1 MAPTVER
8 KPRIEPS
15 VPPLS
20 SHPPGTA
27 DDEAVF
33 REQSLLDNLDTA
45 IAIWDRDDRLVRFND
60 RFADLLNELGE
71 PVRHGARFEGLVY
84 RSIEAGLV
92 VPPNGASTEWL
103 KRRLAL
109 HRAPGDAFEV
119 ELSRQ
124 RWVRVKEAHIGAG
137 YTLTQLRDITEDRR
151 GAVRLYASEDRF
163 RTLIELSGDAVF
175 VLGGER
181 VMFVNQAGAR
191 LLGAD
196 SADNLI
202 GVPFDTL
209 LDPDDEGGA
218 EPPWPAEE
226 FETEAAK
233 IGRFRSTDGRHLWLE
248 MRTADFED
256 DGRHFTLI
264 IGRDL
269 TARKSAEA
277 DAESARAR
285 LAAAFESASESIAL
299 FDAEDRLIF
308 ANKASQS
315 LEAAVAE
322 AWRNG
327 VEYRSYLQAAMAA
340 GLFPE
345 ALGQEDTWLTERLDQ
360 HAAAAG
366 PVEIARQDGQW
377 LLLNEHTLPDGGTIS
392 IGTDITERKRAE
404 QRVHFLAHHDAL
416 TGLPNR
422 TLFKDRLEQA
432 IAQAARAERKVAVL
446 MLDLDRFKHI
456 NDNLGHSAGDQL
468 LIEIAARLRRCARAS
483 DTVARLGGD
492 EFAVVQPLVTGTDQ
506 ASALARR
513 ALDSLSE
520 PVRIDGQPVHT
531 GASIGMTMFPD
542 DSLDIDGLLKNADLA
557 LYRAKALAGG
567 RISFYASDLGRR
579 AQERLE
585 VAEGLRRALVTDE
598 LVLHYQPKVRL
609 SDGVVVGAE
618 ALLRWNHPERGL
630 LSPAAFIDHAE
641 ATGLI
646 TAIGEWALDH
656 TCAQLSRWAQRGALV
671 VPIWVN
677 VSAAQFHDESLLD
690 KVRTSLL
697 GAGVE
702 PRMLGLEITE
712 TALMPDA
719 SISGATLDRLVE
731 LGVELSIDDFGTG
744 YSSLNYLKRFPVGKL
759 KIDQSF
765 VRDITSNP
773 IDAAIARA
781 IIHLG
786 HSLGMHVLAEGVETK
801 QQSNLL
807 SDLGC
812 DQIQGL
818 LVSAPIPEEAF
829 VQFVTRRSGV
839 KEPRL

>member
-1 MAPTVER
+1 MCHRVCDNIYRTGRIASPTSREN
-8 KPRIEPS
+8 RIKRSVSPS
-15 VPPLS
+15 PSLPLS
-20 SHPPGTA
+20 GTV
-27 DDEAVF
+27 DDDTRAWD
-33 REQSLLDNLDTA
+33 QSLLDNIDTA
-45 IAIWDRDDRLVRFND
+45 VAIWDRDDRLIHFNKP
-60 RFADLLNELGE
+60 FVTLLGDLGDMA
-71 PVRHGARFEGLVY
+71 RHGARFEALVY
-84 RSIEAGLV
+84 RSIESGLV
-92 VPPNGASTEWL
+92 VPPEGGAQEWL

-109 HRAPGDAFEV
+109 HRAPGDAFDIEF
-119 ELSRQ
+119 SGQ
-124 RWVRVKEAHIGAG
+124 RWFRVHEYQLGNGH
-137 YTLTQLRDITEDRR
+137 TLTSWHDVTEERRSTTKLR
-151 GAVRLYASEDRF
+151 ASEERF

-175 VLGGER
+175 VVSGGR
-181 VMFVNQAGAR
+181 VMFVNRAGAR
-191 LLGAD
+191 LLGAGTPDELVGVTFD
-196 SADNLI
+196 SLI
-202 GVPFDTL
+202 DRDVGYQNEMSWPEDA
-209 LDPDDEGGA
+209 A
-218 EPPWPAEE
+218 EPESANIE
-226 FETEAAK
+226 
-233 IGRFRSTDGRHLWLE
+233 RFRSADGRDLWLE

-256 DGRHFTLI
+256 GGRRFTLI
-264 IGRDL
+264 VGRDL

-308 ANKASQS
+308 ANKASQL
-315 LEAAVAE
+315 LESAVAD

-327 VEYRSYLQAAMAA
+327 VEYRSYLHSAIAA
-340 GLFPE
+340 GLYPE
-345 ALGQEDTWLTERLDQ
+345 AHGQEDAWLIERLEQ
-360 HAAAAG
+360 HTQAIG

-377 LLLNEHTLPDGGTIS
+377 QLLNEHNLPDGGTIS

-468 LIEIAARLRRCARAS
+468 LIEVAARLRRCARAS

-492 EFAVVQPLVTGTDQ
+492 EFAVVQPFVTGTDQ

-513 ALDSLSE
+513 ALEALSE
-520 PVRIDGQPVHT
+520 PVRIEGQPVHT
-531 GASIGMTMFPD
+531 GASIGVTMFPD
-542 DSLDIDGLLKNADLA
+542 DSHDIDGLLKNADLA

-585 VAEGLRRALVTDE
+585 IAEGLRRALVTDE
-598 LVLHYQPKVRL
+598 LVLHYQPKIRL

-646 TAIGEWALDH
+646 TAIGEWALDR
-656 TCAQLSRWAQRGALV
+656 TCAQLSRWAERGALM

-690 KVRTSLL
+690 KVRTTLL
-697 GAGVE
+697 GAGVD

-773 IDAAIARA
+773 IDARDRARDY
-781 IIHLG
+781 
-786 HSLGMHVLAEGVETK
+786 S
-801 QQSNLL
+801 SW
-807 SDLGC
+807 
-812 DQIQGL
+812 
-818 LVSAPIPEEAF
+818 P
-829 VQFVTRRSGV
+829 
-839 KEPRL
+839 

>member
-1 MAPTVER
+1 MSIT
-8 KPRIEPS
+8 PS
-15 VPPLS
+15 SPLS
-20 SHPPGTA
+20 DIVADGTRSW
-27 DDEAVF
+27 DQV
-33 REQSLLDNLDTA
+33 LLDRFDSA
-45 IAIWDRDDRLVRFND
+45 VAIWDRDDRLIHYNKAFV
-60 RFADLLNELGE
+60 ALLGDLGDM
-71 PVRHGARFEGLVY
+71 VRHGARFEALVY
-84 RSIEAGLV
+84 RSIESGLV
-92 VPPNGASTEWL
+92 VPPSGGSKDWL

-109 HRAPGDAFEV
+109 HGSPGDSFDIEF
-119 ELSRQ
+119 SGK
-124 RWVRVKEAHIGAG
+124 RWFRVSESQIGAG
-137 YTLTQLRDITEDRR
+137 NTLSTWRDVTDERRAATKLR
-151 GAVRLYASEDRF
+151 ASEERF

-175 VLGGER
+175 VTGGGR
-181 VMFVNQAGAR
+181 VMFVNHAGAR
-191 LLGAD
+191 LLGAATPD
-196 SADNLI
+196 DLVGAVFDSLINRDDASNGDASWGDEIADLENANIRRFQSAD
-202 GVPFDTL
+202 
-209 LDPDDEGGA
+209 
-218 EPPWPAEE
+218 
-226 FETEAAK
+226 
-233 IGRFRSTDGRHLWLE
+233 GRDLWLE
-248 MRTADFED
+248 MRTADFEE
-256 DGRHFTLI
+256 DGRQFTVV

-299 FDAEDRLIF
+299 FDADDRLVF
-308 ANKASQS
+308 ANRASQS
-315 LEAAVAE
+315 LESAVAD
-322 AWRNG
+322 AWRTG
-327 VEYRSYLQAAMAA
+327 VEYRSYLQAAVSA
-340 GLFPE
+340 GLYPE
-345 ALGQEDTWLTERLDQ
+345 SLGQEDAWLIERMEQ
-360 HAAAAG
+360 HSEAAG
-366 PVEIARQDGQW
+366 PVEVARQDGQW
-377 LLLNEHTLPDGGTIS
+377 QLLNEHNLPDGGTIS

-468 LIEIAARLRRCARAS
+468 LIEVAARLRRCARAS

-492 EFAVVQPLVTGTDQ
+492 EFAVVQPFVTGTDQ

-513 ALDSLSE
+513 ALQSLSE

-531 GASIGMTMFPD
+531 GASIGVTMFPD

-567 RISFYASDLGRR
+567 RISFYASDLGKR

-585 VAEGLRRALVTDE
+585 IAEGLRRALVTDE

-656 TCAQLSRWAQRGALV
+656 TCAQLSRWAERGAHM

-677 VSAAQFHDESLLD
+677 VAAAQFHDESLLD
-690 KVRTSLL
+690 KVRTTLL
-697 GAGVE
+697 GAGVD

-719 SISGATLDRLVE
+719 STSGATLDRLVE

-786 HSLGMHVLAEGVETK
+786 HSLGMHVLAEGVETR
-801 QQSNLL
+801 QQANLL

-818 LVSAPIPEEAF
+818 LVSPPIPEEEF
-829 VQFVTRRSGV
+829 VQFVARTSGV

>member
-1 MAPTVER
+1 
-8 KPRIEPS
+8 

-20 SHPPGTA
+20 SHQPATA
-27 DDEAVF
+27 DEDAAS
-33 REQSLLDNLDTA
+33 REQILLDNLDAA
-45 IAIWDRDDRLVRFND
+45 IAIWDKDDRLVRFND
-60 RFADLLNELGE
+60 RFADLLSDLGDV
-71 PVRHGARFEGLVY
+71 VRQGARFEALAY
-84 RSIEAGLV
+84 RSIESGLV
-92 VPPNGASTEWL
+92 VPPDGASKEWL

-119 ELSRQ
+119 ELSGH
-124 RWVRVKEAHIGAG
+124 RWFRVKEAHIGAG
-137 YTLTQLRDITEDRR
+137 YTLTSWRNITEDRR
-151 GAVRLYASEDRF
+151 DALRLRASEDRF

-181 VMFVNQAGAR
+181 VMFVNRAGAS
-191 LLGAD
+191 LLGAETPD
-196 SADNLI
+196 ELI
-202 GVPFDTL
+202 GVAFDTL
-209 LDPDDEGGA
+209 LEPETEDGDDAPESDGRLDDE
-218 EPPWPAEE
+218 
-226 FETEAAK
+226 TTSV
-233 IGRFRSTDGRHLWLE
+233 GRFRSTDGRHLWLE
-248 MRTADFED
+248 TRTAEFED
-256 DGRHFTLI
+256 DGRRFTLI

-269 TARKSAEA
+269 TAR
-277 DAESARAR
+277 R
-285 LAAAFESASESIAL
+285 SAS
-299 FDAEDRLIF
+299 R
-308 ANKASQS
+308 S
-315 LEAAVAE
+315 LEAAVAD
-322 AWRNG
+322 AWRTG
-327 VEYRSYLQAAMAA
+327 VEYRSYLQAAVAA
-340 GLFPE
+340 GLFPD
-345 ALGQEDTWLTERLDQ
+345 AFGQEDAWLTERLEQ
-360 HAAAAG
+360 HTTATG

-392 IGTDITERKRAE
+392 IGTDITQRKRAE
-404 QRVHFLAHHDAL
+404 QRVHFLAHHDSL

-468 LIEIAARLRRCARAS
+468 LIEVAARLRRCARAS

-492 EFAVVQPLVTGTDQ
+492 EFAVVQPLLTGTDQ

-513 ALDSLSE
+513 ALDALSD
-520 PVRIDGQPVHT
+520 PVVIDGQPVHT

-542 DSLDIDGLLKNADLA
+542 DSQDIDGLLKNSDLA

-585 VAEGLRRALVTDE
+585 IAQGLRQALVTDE

-618 ALLRWNHPERGL
+618 ALLRWNHPDRGL

-646 TAIGEWALDH
+646 TAIGEWVLDH
-656 TCAQLSRWAQRGALV
+656 TCAQLARWAQRGSLM

-677 VSAAQFHDESLLD
+677 VSAAQFHDASLLD
-690 KVRTSLL
+690 KVRTTLL

-744 YSSLNYLKRFPVGKL
+744 YSSLSYLKRFPVGKL

-786 HSLGMHVLAEGVETK
+786 HSLGMHVLAEGVETR

-818 LVSAPIPEEAF
+818 LVSPPLPEEDF
-829 VQFVTRRSGV
+829 VQFVARNCGV

>member
-1 MAPTVER
+1 
-8 KPRIEPS
+8 
-15 VPPLS
+15 
-20 SHPPGTA
+20 
-27 DDEAVF
+27 
-33 REQSLLDNLDTA
+33 
-45 IAIWDRDDRLVRFND
+45 
-60 RFADLLNELGE
+60 
-71 PVRHGARFEGLVY
+71 
-84 RSIEAGLV
+84 
-92 VPPNGASTEWL
+92 
-103 KRRLAL
+103 
-109 HRAPGDAFEV
+109 
-119 ELSRQ
+119 
-124 RWVRVKEAHIGAG
+124 
-137 YTLTQLRDITEDRR
+137 
-151 GAVRLYASEDRF
+151 
-163 RTLIELSGDAVF
+163 
-175 VLGGER
+175 
-181 VMFVNQAGAR
+181 
-191 LLGAD
+191 
-196 SADNLI
+196 
-202 GVPFDTL
+202 
-209 LDPDDEGGA
+209 
-218 EPPWPAEE
+218 
-226 FETEAAK
+226 
-233 IGRFRSTDGRHLWLE
+233 LWLE
-248 MRTADFED
+248 TRTAEFED
-256 DGRHFTLI
+256 DGRQFTLI
-264 IGRDL
+264 IGRDF
-269 TARKSAEA
+269 TARRSAEA
-277 DAESARAR
+277 DAKSARAR

-299 FDAEDRLIF
+299 FDADDRLIF
-308 ANKASQS
+308 ANDASRS
-315 LEAAVAE
+315 LEAAVAD
-322 AWRNG
+322 AWRIG
-327 VEYRSYLQAAMAA
+327 VEYRTYLQAAIAA
-340 GLFPE
+340 GLFPD
-345 ALGQEDTWLTERLDQ
+345 AFGQEDAWLAERLEQ
-360 HAAAAG
+360 HGAAEG

-377 LLLNEHTLPDGGTIS
+377 LLLNEHTLPDGGCIS

-404 QRVHFLAHHDAL
+404 RRVHFLAHHDAL

-468 LIEIAARLRRCARAS
+468 LIEVAARLRRCARAS

-492 EFAVVQPLVTGTDQ
+492 EFAVVQPLLTGTDQ

-513 ALDSLSE
+513 ALDALSE
-520 PVRIDGQPVHT
+520 PVQIDGQPVHT

-542 DSLDIDGLLKNADLA
+542 DSQEFDGLLKNADLA
-557 LYRAKALAGG
+557 LYRAKALSGG
-567 RISFYASDLGRR
+567 RISFYASDLGQR

-585 VAEGLRRALVTDE
+585 VAEGLRRALVTNE

-618 ALLRWNHPERGL
+618 ALLRWNHPDRGL

-646 TAIGEWALDH
+646 SAIGEWALDH
-656 TCAQLSRWAQRGALV
+656 TCAQLSRWAERGSLL

-690 KVRTSLL
+690 KVRTTLL

-818 LVSAPIPEEAF
+818 LVSAPLPEEEF
-829 VQFVTRRSGV
+829 VQFVARTCGV
-839 KEPRL
+839 KEPRF

>member
-1 MAPTVER
+1 MLDR
-8 KPRIEPS
+8 LDS
-15 VPPLS
+15 
-20 SHPPGTA
+20 
-27 DDEAVF
+27 AV
-33 REQSLLDNLDTA
+33 
-45 IAIWDRDDRLVRFND
+45 AIWDRDDRLIHFNKA
-60 RFADLLNELGE
+60 FVTLLGDLGDMA
-71 PVRHGARFEGLVY
+71 RHGARFEALVY
-84 RSIEAGLV
+84 RSVDSGLV
-92 VPPNGASTEWL
+92 IPPDGGSKDWL

-109 HRAPGDAFEV
+109 HRAPGDAFDIEF
-119 ELSRQ
+119 SDQ
-124 RWVRVKEAHIGAG
+124 RWFRVSESQIGSG
-137 YTLTQLRDITEDRR
+137 NTLSVWRDVTEERRATKKLR
-151 GAVRLYASEDRF
+151 ASEERF

-175 VLGGER
+175 VISGGR
-181 VMFVNQAGAR
+181 VMFVNHAGAR
-191 LLGAD
+191 LLGSGTPDELVGAD
-196 SADNLI
+196 
-202 GVPFDTL
+202 FDTL
-209 LDPDDEGGA
+209 ISSDDAAGDDA
-218 EPPWPAEE
+218 LRSDDDADL
-226 FETEAAK
+226 ETADIK
-233 IGRFRSTDGRHLWLE
+233 KFRSNDGRDLWLE
-248 MRTADFED
+248 MRTADFEE
-256 DGRHFTLI
+256 DGRHFTVVV
-264 IGRDL
+264 GRDL

-299 FDAEDRLIF
+299 FDADDRLIF

-315 LEAAVAE
+315 LESAVAD
-322 AWRNG
+322 AWRTG
-327 VEYRSYLQAAMAA
+327 VEYRSYLQAAVAA
-340 GLFPE
+340 GLYPE
-345 ALGQEDTWLTERLDQ
+345 SLGQEDAWLIERMDQ
-360 HAAAAG
+360 HTKAAG
-366 PVEIARQDGQW
+366 PVEVARQDGQW
-377 LLLNEHTLPDGGTIS
+377 QLLNEHNLPDGGTIS

-468 LIEIAARLRRCARAS
+468 LIEVAARLRRCARAS

-492 EFAVVQPLVTGTDQ
+492 EFAVVQPFVTGTDQ

-513 ALDSLSE
+513 ALQSLSE

-531 GASIGMTMFPD
+531 GASIGVTMFPD
-542 DSLDIDGLLKNADLA
+542 DSHDIDGLLKNADLA

-567 RISFYASDLGRR
+567 RISFYASDLGKR

-585 VAEGLRRALVTDE
+585 IAEGLRLALVTDE
-598 LVLHYQPKVRL
+598 LVLHYQPKIRL

-656 TCAQLSRWAQRGALV
+656 TCAQLSRWAQRGALM

-690 KVRTSLL
+690 KVRTTLL
-697 GAGVE
+697 GAGVD

-719 SISGATLDRLVE
+719 SASGATLDRLVE

-786 HSLGMHVLAEGVETK
+786 HSLGMHVLAEGVETR
-801 QQSNLL
+801 QQANLL

-818 LVSAPIPEEAF
+818 LVSPPIPEEEF
-829 VQFVTRRSGV
+829 VQFVARTFGV